1 MYDNILVPI
10 DLNEESSW
18 RKALPTAITLC
29 HAFDAK
35 LHVVTVVPDYG
46 MTVLGQYFPPDAE
59 QAMTEK
65 TWRELKALCAK
76 EVPSDLKVHHLVL
89 KGTIYQR
96 IIEAGAQVKADL
108 IVMASH
114 RPELADYLIGPN
126 AAKVVRHYERSV
138 LVVRP

>member
-29 HAFDAK
+29 RAFGAK
-35 LHVVTVVPDYG
+35 LHLMTVVPDFG

-59 QAMTEK
+59 QEMTDK
-65 TWRELKALCAK
+65 AWREIKALSASD
-76 EVPSDLKVHHLVL
+76 VPADLKVNHLVL
-89 KGTIYQR
+89 KGTIYQQ
-96 IIEAGAQVKADL
+96 IVEAGTKVKADL

-126 AAKVVRHYERSV
+126 AAKVVRHYDRSV
-138 LVVRP
+138 LVVRE